1 MQFIIIFR
9 ALLGSKARVRRFIG
23 VPFLLL
29 YFYSQ
34 SALSAPL
41 TLEQAWELAELANP
55 ALRSKQAGLAAV
67 EGELTDSHA
76 LLWNNPQLAT
86 EWRTRTIPQTATPA
100 LANRDW
106 TVWLTQTFEIA
117 GQQGKRRST
126 AEASL
131 AATREEI
138 VETRRQ
144 LRAEVEQR
152 FVRVLSLQL
161 RIHTEEQMLKLTEE
175 AATAIG
181 KRAAAGEDS
190 RLDGNLARV
199 EAERA
204 QNQVSQLREQLV
216 QARVEL
222 VTLLQLPVDILP
234 EVDGNLDSS
243 FAVLTPSKTVHTI
256 EELLDSAANRPLLRV
271 FEHREKAARSRLDF
285 ERASVYPD
293 VTLGLSTAREGKVD
307 SRETVTGLSLSLPL
321 PLFRRNGTGIGRATT
336 ELTQVQVQQQ
346 AVQRET
352 RAQVLALWQRW
363 ESLQAR
369 VKRLNESVLP
379 SLQENQHLSSVS
391 FRVGEI
397 GLLQLLLVN
406 RQVLDGQRD
415 LLDARTELRLTKI
428 TLDAAAGLCSACEPL
443 TASP

>member
-1 MQFIIIFR
+1 MSEGVIVQFIIIFC
-9 ALLGSKARVRRFIG
+9 ALLGSRGRMRRFFG
-23 VPFLLL
+23 WPFLLVYL
-29 YFYSQ
+29 YSL

-41 TLEQAWELAELANP
+41 TLEQAWEQADLANP
-55 ALRSKQAGLAAV
+55 ALRSTQASIEAAQ
-67 EGELTDSHA
+67 GELSDSHA
-76 LLWNNPQLAT
+76 LLWNNPQLAS
-86 EWRTRTIPQTATPA
+86 EWRTRTIPQTIAPA
-100 LANRDW
+100 LINHDW
-106 TVWLTQTFEIA
+106 TVGLTQTFEIA
-117 GQQGKRRST
+117 GQQGKRRSA
-126 AEASL
+126 AEESL
-131 AATREEI
+131 AATQEEI
-138 VETRRQ
+138 AETRRQ

-152 FVRVLSLQL
+152 FVWVLSLQL
-161 RIHTEEQMLKLTEE
+161 RIQTEEQTLKLIEE
-175 AATAIG
+175 AATAIS

-190 RLDGNLARV
+190 RLDGNLAKV

-216 QARVEL
+216 QARAEL
-222 VTLLQLPVDILP
+222 ATLLQLPADNLP
-234 EVDGNLDSS
+234 EVDGNLDPSS
-243 FAVLTPSKTVHTI
+243 AALTV
-256 EELLDSAANRPLLRV
+256 EDLLDSAANRPLLRV

-293 VTLGLSTAREGKVD
+293 VTLGLSTAREGQSD
-307 SRETVTGLSLSLPL
+307 TRESVTGLSVSLPL
-321 PLFRRNGTGIGRATT
+321 PLFRRNGSGIGRATT

-346 AVQRET
+346 AVQRDT

-379 SLQENQHLSSVS
+379 SLEENQHLSSVS
-391 FRVGEI
+391 FQVGEI

-428 TLDAAAGLCSACEPL
+428 ALDAAAGL
-443 TASP
+443 